1 MKLTR
6 SEPLEFLFKDLEVKI
21 ESNTILDRVS
31 GVVHNGE
38 ILAVMGPSGSGKT
51 TMLNTIAGR
60 TTAQSGEITVNQQKL
75 TKLLRQRM
83 CYVLQEDLFFSKL
96 TLWETLYFAA
106 MIHLPDKMPRSE
118 KLSRIDQIID
128 ALDLED
134 CKNTAIGDQ
143 AQRGLSGG
151 EKKRASIAC
160 QLLTDPDIMLLDEPT
175 SGLDSSTA
183 YTLMQLLKKYTAE
196 SNKAIIV
203 TIHQPAS
210 QIFHMFTRLLLL
222 AKGQVAYFGAAE
234 KTLDF
239 FEGVGLMCEPHYN
252 PADFILETVK
262 KDEATLQT
270 ILKAAENKRFT
281 EDWPL
286 ELRWNT
292 NDRNKTSGA
301 DSPSMLYEFEADNS
315 EPQNG
320 FIPGGNTHDVTK
332 SACVAINYTKRDLED
347 GVDVECVK
355 TDVFS
360 PESMSRW
367 PTCFWTQYKM
377 LNWRTFKQSRGRIL
391 SKYAI
396 SNALVLAIVVGLLW
410 FQMERTH
417 KTIRDRMGMIFF
429 TVIFWGLSPVFDGIT
444 SFPSE
449 RPIILKERAAGSY
462 RLSAYYLAKM
472 TSELPLVIILPSV
485 ATTIIY
491 WMAGMKGV
499 AEFFATMG
507 IIILNALNGQGIGLL
522 IGAWIWNMQLA
533 LTFTSTSMLTMLL
546 LGGFYTTQFP
556 PWLFWARY
564 VSIFSHPFS
573 AVCILEFSDTPPI
586 PCANVTVTE
595 YPRCGQNGTEFI
607 TAEMLLIDSGTKL
620 PMYLYVLALLIF
632 TIMFRIVGY
641 WVLRFRTKPH

>member
-1 MKLTR
+1 MWVAEELVAC
-6 SEPLEFLFKDLEVKI
+6 LAWI
-21 ESNTILDRVS
+21 
-31 GVVHNGE
+31 VV
-38 ILAVMGPSGSGKT
+38 PGKT

-60 TTAQSGEITVNQQKL
+60 TIAQSGEITLNQQKL

-83 CYVLQEDLFFSKL
+83 CYVLQDDLFFSKL

-118 KLSRIDQIID
+118 KLSRIDQIIA

-143 AQRGLSGG
+143 IQRGLSGG

-196 SNKAIIV
+196 SNKAVIV

-210 QIFHMFTRLLLL
+210 QIFHMFSRLLLL

-239 FEGVGLMCEPHYN
+239 FEGVGLICEPHYN

-262 KDEATLQT
+262 RDEATMQT
-270 ILKAAENKRFT
+270 ILKAAEDKRFT
-281 EDWPL
+281 EEWPL
-286 ELRWNT
+286 DLRWT
-292 NDRNKTSGA
+292 AGDRHKTLDAGSL
-301 DSPSMLYEFEADNS
+301 SMIYEFETGS
-315 EPQNG
+315 LEGQNG
-320 FIPGGNTHDVTK
+320 FVPGSNTHDGAV
-332 SACVAINYTKRDLED
+332 VAINYSKRDLED
-347 GVDVECVK
+347 GLNVESVK
-355 TDVFS
+355 TEVVS
-360 PESMSRW
+360 PESTSRW

-396 SNALVLAIVVGLLW
+396 SNALILATVVGILW

-417 KTIRDRMGMIFF
+417 KNIRDRMGMIFF
-429 TVIFWGLSPVFDGIT
+429 VVIFWGLSPVFDGIT

-472 TSELPLVIILPSV
+472 TSELPLVMILPTV

-499 AEFFATMG
+499 GEYFATVG

-522 IGAWIWNMQLA
+522 IGAGIWNMQLA
-533 LTFTSTSMLTMLL
+533 LTVTSTSMLSMLL
-546 LGGFYTTQFP
+546 LGGFYTTTFP

-564 VSIFSHPFS
+564 ISIFSHPFS
-573 AVCILEFSDTPPI
+573 ALSILEFSDTPPI

-607 TAEMLLIDSGTKL
+607 TAEMLLIDSGTVL
-620 PMYLYVLALLIF
+620 PIYLYILALLIF

-641 WVLRFRTKPH
+641 WVLRFRSKPH